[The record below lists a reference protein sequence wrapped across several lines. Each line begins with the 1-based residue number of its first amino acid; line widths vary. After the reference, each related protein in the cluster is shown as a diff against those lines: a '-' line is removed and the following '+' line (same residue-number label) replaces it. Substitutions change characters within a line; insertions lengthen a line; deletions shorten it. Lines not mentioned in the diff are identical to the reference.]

1 MSLSLLANIVWH
13 TLSGPQA
20 RHASGADTA
29 RRYARGFSPIMGF
42 ADPQHPDFAAL
53 APHCEVGEHLYC
65 TAWSGRVPSDWH
77 VDADTAA
84 HQMVWERDPPAA
96 DAPLAVARLGRE
108 HVPQMLELVALTQ
121 PGPFGERTVELGE
134 YWGVLE
140 DGRLVAMAGE
150 RMEAGTLKE
159 ISGVCTHP
167 AFQGRGY
174 ARRLMHRL
182 IRLQLARGQTPFLHV
197 MQGNDAARALYARM
211 GFRHHGD
218 IAVRVVSRSG

>member
-1 MSLSLLANIVWH
+1 MTHPLLANIVWH
-13 TLSGPQA
+13 TLAGPQS
-20 RHASGADTA
+20 RHATGTGTA

-42 ADPQHPDFAAL
+42 ADPRRPDFAAL
-53 APHCEVGEHLYC
+53 APHCESGEHLYC
-65 TAWSGRVPSDWH
+65 AAWSGPVPSGWQ

-84 HQMVWERDPPAA
+84 HQMVWERGAPDD
-96 DAPLAVARLGRE
+96 DATLATVRLGGE
-108 HVPQMLELVALTQ
+108 HVTQMLELTALTQ

-134 YWGVLE
+134 YRGVLE

-150 RMEAGTLKE
+150 RMEAGMLRE

-182 IRLQLARGQTPFLHV
+182 IALQLARGQTPFLHV
-197 MQGNDAARALYARM
+197 MKGNDRARALYARM
-211 GFRHHGD
+211 GFRHNGD
-218 IAVRVVSRSG
+218 IAVRVVSRT

>member
-1 MSLSLLANIVWH
+1 MLA
-13 TLSGPQA
+13 
-20 RHASGADTA
+20 
-29 RRYARGFSPIMGF
+29 
-42 ADPQHPDFAAL
+42 
-53 APHCEVGEHLYC
+53 
-65 TAWSGRVPSDWH
+65 
-77 VDADTAA
+77 
-84 HQMVWERDPPAA
+84 
-96 DAPLAVARLGRE
+96 
-108 HVPQMLELVALTQ
+108 LVALTQ

-197 MQGNDAARALYARM
+197 MKGNDAARALYARM

-218 IAVRVVSRSG
+218 IAVRVVSRT

>member
-1 MSLSLLANIVWH
+1 MSLPLLANVVWH
-13 TLSGPQA
+13 VLAGPQS
-20 RHASGADTA
+20 RHASGTDTA

-42 ADPQHPDFAAL
+42 ADPQRPDFAAL
-53 APHCEVGEHLYC
+53 APHCEPGEHLYC
-65 TAWSGRVPSDWH
+65 AAWSGPVPTGWH
-77 VDADTAA
+77 VETDTAA
-84 HQMVWERDPPAA
+84 HQMVWERDAPDD
-96 DAPLAVARLGRE
+96 DAPLAAVRLGRE

-121 PGPFGERTVELGE
+121 PGPFGARTVELGE

-140 DGRLVAMAGE
+140 EGRLVAMAGE

-197 MQGNDAARALYARM
+197 MKGNDAARALYARM

-218 IAVRVVSRSG
+218 IAVRVMSRT